1 MNLTDIAAQP
11 AGAPVVIREG
21 DTYSL
26 ATLARN
32 MTPADCSV
40 PVYYTHVLNPVSEPA
55 PWNHHHPRRS
65 RLGAPGAGWAVTADE
80 VVAAGYDAVDEFTLA
95 WRARRRAYLNA
106 AARLNAKRAK
116 ARVLATR

>member
-1 MNLTDIAAQP
+1 MNLAAIAAQP

-32 MTPADCSV
+32 MTPADRSV
-40 PVYYTHVLNPVSEPA
+40 PVYYTHVLNPLSEPA

-80 VVAAGYDAVDEFTLA
+80 VVAAGYDAVDEFTQA

-106 AARLNAKRAK
+106 AARLDAKRAK
-116 ARVLATR
+116 ARALATR

>member
-1 MNLTDIAAQP
+1 MNLTAIAAQP

-32 MTPADCSV
+32 MTPADRSV
-40 PVYYTHVLNPVSEPA
+40 PVYYTHVLNPLSEPA

-65 RLGAPGAGWAVTADE
+65 RLGAPGAGCR
-80 VVAAGYDAVDEFTLA
+80 L
-95 WRARRRAYLNA
+95 RR
-106 AARLNAKRAK
+106 
-116 ARVLATR
+116 

>member
-32 MTPADCSV
+32 MTPADRSV

-55 PWNHHHPRRS
+55 AWNHRHPRRS
-65 RLGAPGAGWAVTADE
+65 MLGIPGAGWAVTADE
-80 VVAAGYDAVDEFTLA
+80 VVAAGYDAVDEFTQA

-106 AARLNAKRAK
+106 VARLNAKRAK
-116 ARVLATR
+116 ARALATR